1 MKKYTALF
9 AALTLVLALAGC
21 GAETQ
26 TPMPG
31 QSEQEEFTQNSTEN
45 VNETDGMTLLDSVFD
60 TLSEGTDVTITLE
73 QEGVRQSYPN
83 TLDTYWAMRMPTSE
97 NFNWCG
103 ITKEDYSAAS
113 SEGEGKQNRLS
124 LSGSKDGEQ
133 WSLTVEDDSNYA
145 VLTYG
150 GEAYYFVGAKEY
162 AYDSDWSAAMA
173 LRSFYDTMEYKAL
186 GGSYDTDP
194 KIVIPDEGQD
204 YLAAAQAGYQ
214 QQEEV
219 HLKVSKG
226 SEFCFSFV
234 KCNVMPA
241 EDQTEHFR
249 KEGLIDENTW
259 AIYASTIFVPENERA
274 YQNSM
279 AGNTE
284 EYSGNDA
291 DVPAGALGYGRV
303 GYVTRSA
310 DGWHVNIAG
319 TGW

>member
-150 GEAYYFVGAKEY
+150 DEAYYFVGAKEY

-234 KCNVMPA
+234 K
-241 EDQTEHFR
+241 
-249 KEGLIDENTW
+249 
-259 AIYASTIFVPENERA
+259 
-274 YQNSM
+274 
-279 AGNTE
+279 
-284 EYSGNDA
+284 
-291 DVPAGALGYGRV
+291 
-303 GYVTRSA
+303 RS
-310 DGWHVNIAG
+310 
-319 TGW
+319 

>member
-1 MKKYTALF
+1 MA
-9 AALTLVLALAGC
+9 
-21 GAETQ
+21 
-26 TPMPG
+26 
-31 QSEQEEFTQNSTEN
+31 
-45 VNETDGMTLLDSVFD
+45 
-60 TLSEGTDVTITLE
+60 
-73 QEGVRQSYPN
+73 
-83 TLDTYWAMRMPTSE
+83 
-97 NFNWCG
+97 
-103 ITKEDYSAAS
+103 
-113 SEGEGKQNRLS
+113 
-124 LSGSKDGEQ
+124 
-133 WSLTVEDDSNYA
+133 LTVEDDSNYA

-150 GEAYYFVGAKEY
+150 DEAYYFVGAKEY

-310 DGWHVNIAG
+310 DGWHVNIVG

>member
-113 SEGEGKQNRLS
+113 SEVRVSRIGYPFREARMGS
-124 LSGSKDGEQ
+124 SGPSR
-133 WSLTVEDDSNYA
+133 W
-145 VLTYG
+145 
-150 GEAYYFVGAKEY
+150 
-162 AYDSDWSAAMA
+162 
-173 LRSFYDTMEYKAL
+173 R
-186 GGSYDTDP
+186 
-194 KIVIPDEGQD
+194 
-204 YLAAAQAGYQ
+204 
-214 QQEEV
+214 
-219 HLKVSKG
+219 
-226 SEFCFSFV
+226 
-234 KCNVMPA
+234 
-241 EDQTEHFR
+241 
-249 KEGLIDENTW
+249 
-259 AIYASTIFVPENERA
+259 TIQITP
-274 YQNSM
+274 S
-279 AGNTE
+279 
-284 EYSGNDA
+284 
-291 DVPAGALGYGRV
+291 
-303 GYVTRSA
+303 
-310 DGWHVNIAG
+310 
-319 TGW
+319 

>member
-150 GEAYYFVGAKEY
+150 DEAYYFVGAKEY

-173 LRSFYDTMEYKAL
+173 LRSFYDTAPLHQRRHAGYLHDPLPCLLTAS
-186 GGSYDTDP
+186 GGEQRLKLRKQRP
-194 KIVIPDEGQD
+194 PLCQNRH
-204 YLAAAQAGYQ
+204 AAALILGNISVFRQRPEGVGQRRAVAAAIVVEHIKAGRILQ
-214 QQEEV
+214 QIE
-219 HLKVSKG
+219 
-226 SEFCFSFV
+226 
-234 KCNVMPA
+234 P
-241 EDQTEHFR
+241 R
-249 KEGLIDENTW
+249 
-259 AIYASTIFVPENERA
+259 
-274 YQNSM
+274 
-279 AGNTE
+279 
-284 EYSGNDA
+284 
-291 DVPAGALGYGRV
+291 
-303 GYVTRSA
+303 
-310 DGWHVNIAG
+310 
-319 TGW
+319 

>member
-60 TLSEGTDVTITLE
+60 TLSEGTEVTITLE
-73 QEGVRQSYPN
+73 QEGVRQSYP
-83 TLDTYWAMRMPTSE
+83 TMLDTYWAIRMPTSE
-97 NFNWCG
+97 DFNWSE
-103 ITKEDYSAAS
+103 ITEGDHSAAS
-113 SEGEGKQNRLS
+113 AEGEGKQNRLS

-133 WSLTVEDDSNYA
+133 WSFTVEDASNDA

-150 GEAYYFVGAKEY
+150 NEAYFFAGAKEY

-173 LRSFYDTMEYKAL
+173 LRSFYDTIEYKAL
-186 GGSYDTDP
+186 GGVYDTDP
-194 KIVIPDEGQD
+194 QIVIPNEGQD
-204 YLAAAQAGYQ
+204 FLAAAQVGYQ

-219 HLKVSKG
+219 HLKVSRG
-226 SEFCFSFV
+226 SEFCFTFV
-234 KCNVMPA
+234 KCTVKPA

-249 KEGLIDENTW
+249 KEGMIGENTW

-284 EYSGNDA
+284 EYSGNGA
-291 DVPAGALGYGRV
+291 DVPAGALEYSRV
-303 GYVTRSA
+303 GYVTLSA
-310 DGWHVNIAG
+310 DGWHVDIGG

>member
-124 LSGSKDGEQ
+124 LSGSKCICV
-133 WSLTVEDDSNYA
+133 TTAFFFCRRPA
-145 VLTYG
+145 V
-150 GEAYYFVGAKEY
+150 
-162 AYDSDWSAAMA
+162 M
-173 LRSFYDTMEYKAL
+173 FYILLQATPFLDTAPQFL
-186 GGSYDTDP
+186 
-194 KIVIPDEGQD
+194 
-204 YLAAAQAGYQ
+204 L
-214 QQEEV
+214 
-219 HLKVSKG
+219 
-226 SEFCFSFV
+226 
-234 KCNVMPA
+234 
-241 EDQTEHFR
+241 
-249 KEGLIDENTW
+249 
-259 AIYASTIFVPENERA
+259 
-274 YQNSM
+274 
-279 AGNTE
+279 
-284 EYSGNDA
+284 
-291 DVPAGALGYGRV
+291 
-303 GYVTRSA
+303 
-310 DGWHVNIAG
+310 
-319 TGW
+319 

>member
-1 MKKYTALF
+1 VKKYTALF

-150 GEAYYFVGAKEY
+150 DEAYYFVGAKEY

-194 KIVIPDEGQD
+194 KIVIPDE
-204 YLAAAQAGYQ
+204 
-214 QQEEV
+214 
-219 HLKVSKG
+219 
-226 SEFCFSFV
+226 
-234 KCNVMPA
+234 
-241 EDQTEHFR
+241 
-249 KEGLIDENTW
+249 
-259 AIYASTIFVPENERA
+259 
-274 YQNSM
+274 
-279 AGNTE
+279 
-284 EYSGNDA
+284 
-291 DVPAGALGYGRV
+291 
-303 GYVTRSA
+303 
-310 DGWHVNIAG
+310 
-319 TGW
+319 

>member
-150 GEAYYFVGAKEY
+150 DEAYYFVGAKEY

-226 SEFCFSFV
+226 SKFCFSFV

-259 AIYASTIFVPENERA
+259 AIYASTIFVP
-274 YQNSM
+274 
-279 AGNTE
+279 
-284 EYSGNDA
+284 
-291 DVPAGALGYGRV
+291 
-303 GYVTRSA
+303 
-310 DGWHVNIAG
+310 
-319 TGW
+319 

>member
-150 GEAYYFVGAKEY
+150 DEAYYFVGAKEY

-204 YLAAAQAGYQ
+204 Y
-214 QQEEV
+214 
-219 HLKVSKG
+219 
-226 SEFCFSFV
+226 
-234 KCNVMPA
+234 
-241 EDQTEHFR
+241 
-249 KEGLIDENTW
+249 
-259 AIYASTIFVPENERA
+259 FVPENERA

-291 DVPAGALGYGRV
+291 DVPTGALGYGRV

>member
-113 SEGEGKQNRLS
+113 SEGHDMQLNPRDVTEITHEPRMDTAEVKRVELHLHTRMSNMDALTDTGSVVKLAAKWGMPAIAITDHGVAQSFPDAWHAGEGKIKILYGCEGYFVNNIDDRIAIHGHQDIGFSDEIICFDIETTGLKVRLAS
-124 LSGSKDGEQ
+124 LS
-133 WSLTVEDDSNYA
+133 WSFS
-145 VLTYG
+145 
-150 GEAYYFVGAKEY
+150 
-162 AYDSDWSAAMA
+162 SASR
-173 LRSFYDTMEYKAL
+173 RS
-186 GGSYDTDP
+186 G
-194 KIVIPDEGQD
+194 
-204 YLAAAQAGYQ
+204 YLLPSS
-214 QQEEV
+214 V
-219 HLKVSKG
+219 
-226 SEFCFSFV
+226 
-234 KCNVMPA
+234 
-241 EDQTEHFR
+241 
-249 KEGLIDENTW
+249 
-259 AIYASTIFVPENERA
+259 
-274 YQNSM
+274 
-279 AGNTE
+279 
-284 EYSGNDA
+284 
-291 DVPAGALGYGRV
+291 
-303 GYVTRSA
+303 
-310 DGWHVNIAG
+310 
-319 TGW
+319 